1 MRVALITT
9 DGREHLRQYDLDEP
23 WFSTPVAAL
32 LEGFQSV
39 DNSAAIQVHVLSCT
53 QRPMRSPEKLSENV
67 FFHSIHVPKTGWMRT
82 FYQGCVRAVRKKLRE
97 IQPDIVHGQG
107 TERDCAIS
115 AAFSGYPNVVTLHG
129 IMREMAR
136 VLRARPGSFLWLSSL
151 IEGVALRRTAGVFC
165 ISNYTREM
173 VGARCRKTW
182 LVPNALRTP
191 YFATP
196 LSTARPGECTIL
208 NLGTVCSYK
217 RQNELLDVLEA
228 LHREGLKFKAR
239 FLGAASPGNAY
250 ATTFLDRV
258 KNSPYLTYLGFKSV
272 DELIRQLDDASALV
286 HVSAIETFGLVVA
299 EALSRNLKFIGFSS
313 GGVADII
320 RDVDMAEGLED
331 QDWPGVKSA
340 LAKWIHSGFP
350 RAQSAAMVM
359 RKRYHPLVVARQHL
373 DVYRDLLHRS

>member
-9 DGREHLRQYDLDEP
+9 DGREHLRQYDLDQP

-39 DNSAAIQVHVLSCT
+39 EISAQIQVHVLSCT

-67 FFHSIHVPKTGWMRT
+67 FFHSLHVPKTGWMRT
-82 FYQGCVRAVRKKLRE
+82 FYQGCIRAVRKKLRE

-107 TERDCAIS
+107 TERECAIS
-115 AAFSGYPNVVTLHG
+115 AVFSGYPNVVTLHG

-136 VLRARPGSFLWLSSL
+136 VLRARPGSYYWLASL
-151 IEGVALRRTAGVFC
+151 IEGVALRRTAGVLC
-165 ISNYTREM
+165 ISNYTRGM

-228 LHREGLKFKAR
+228 LHREGLKFKAQ
-239 FLGAASPGNAY
+239 FLGSASRDNAY
-250 ATTFLDRV
+250 GTTFLDRV

-272 DELIRQLDDASALV
+272 DELIRQLDGASALV

-299 EALSRNLKFIGFSS
+299 EALSRNLKFIGFNS

-320 RDVDMAEGLED
+320 RDVDLAEGFED
-331 QDWPGVKSA
+331 QDWTGVKSA

-350 RAQSAAMVM
+350 RAQTAVMVM
-359 RKRYHPLVVARQHL
+359 RERYHPLAVARQHL
-373 DVYRDLLHRS
+373 DVYRDLLRRS